1 MGRLPAKLFVLVA
14 LVAAGV
20 YFWYGRLEKTLL
32 TDEGTP
38 GQATVASK
46 TAEPMARAART
57 QHSEEKESLPK
68 SVDFQVIV
76 QRNIFQ
82 AVLDPVKAPPKKEAE
97 KAVPTSLDLT
107 LLATVAGDEKTAR
120 AIIVDNKAKKQ
131 DIFQIGD
138 AVQGAF
144 IETIDRGKITLEVD
158 GRNEVLLIKERK
170 GGGPGAPELPAN
182 QAFSGSAVER
192 PKAIARRRVPRL
204 RHNRR
209 ISRRPDPE
217 SVESDPDIPE
227 LEVPDEIDEPGPAE
241 IQPDAV
247 VPAPTT

>member
-1 MGRLPAKLFVLVA
+1 MGRLAAKLFVLVV

-20 YFWYGRLEKTLL
+20 SFWYGRLEKTLL
-32 TDEGTP
+32 AVDGIS
-38 GQATVASK
+38 GQAVVAEK
-46 TAEPMARAART
+46 TGEAVAHTPH
-57 QHSEEKESLPK
+57 QKENNVQPQ

-82 AVLDPVKAPPKKEAE
+82 AVLDPVKTPPKKEVKKVVA
-97 KAVPTSLDLT
+97 TSLDLT
-107 LLATVAGDEKTAR
+107 LLGTVVGDEQTAR
-120 AIIVDNKAKKQ
+120 AIIVDNKDKKQ
-131 DIFQIGD
+131 DIYQIGD

-192 PKAIARRRVPRL
+192 PKPVARKRAPRL

-217 SVESDPDIPE
+217 SVESDYDIPE
-227 LEVPDEIDEPGPAE
+227 QDGPDEIDEPGPAE
-241 IQPDAV
+241 IPPDDAAP
-247 VPAPTT
+247 VPAT

>member
-1 MGRLPAKLFVLVA
+1 MGRLPAKLFVLVV

-46 TAEPMARAART
+46 TAEPVVART
-57 QHSEEKESLPK
+57 SHAEEKNSQPQ

-82 AVLDPVKAPPKKEAE
+82 AVLDPVKAPPKKEAK

-107 LLATVAGDEKTAR
+107 LLGTVAGDEKTAR

-192 PKAIARRRVPRL
+192 PKPIARRRVPRL

-227 LEVPDEIDEPGPAE
+227 LDVPDEIDEPGPVE
-241 IQPDAV
+241 IQPDAL